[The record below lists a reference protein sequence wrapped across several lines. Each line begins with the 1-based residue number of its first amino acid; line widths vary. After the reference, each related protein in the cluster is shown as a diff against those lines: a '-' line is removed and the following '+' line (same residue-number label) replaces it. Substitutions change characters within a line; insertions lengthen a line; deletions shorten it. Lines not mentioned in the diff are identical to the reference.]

1 MEIKELFYL
10 EARQYV
16 SRRLRCVESDTFRS
30 ALKYK
35 QSRVAHLGLFPYPPK
50 PIFPEYLLP
59 ALVCYRGA
67 DEDVI
72 RGSGSV
78 GSGATGRRAGHV
90 VAITAASVE
99 IR

>member
-1 MEIKELFYL
+1 M
-10 EARQYV
+10 
-16 SRRLRCVESDTFRS
+16 
-30 ALKYK
+30 
-35 QSRVAHLGLFPYPPK
+35 AHLGLFPYPPK

-72 RGSGSV
+72 RGPGSV